1 MSHSR
6 IIGAVDIGASSVT
19 VLVGDIV
26 NGRSLNIIGKQDATS
41 EGVKKGEIVDFKAVS
56 NSTHAAIMGAEKSA
70 GAQIESIYL
79 SQTGGHLYGQYNS
92 ASVNVSA
99 SDNRV
104 SEHDIA
110 RAMDEAKNKKL
121 TDNRLYIHHIRNHF
135 LLDGRRTAEPLGMEG
150 EKLEVGYW
158 SVLGDERKVR
168 DHIHVING
176 FGLSVDDII
185 VSSIASGTVIA
196 TDEEKRAGV
205 MVIDFGAGT
214 TDWVIY
220 QNGVAA
226 KTGVLPVGSDHINND
241 LALGLRVNRKYAEK
255 LKLSFGKAVLEAEDK
270 QEKVWMVGDQMIGDR
285 RIPKQALV
293 HVIRER
299 VDEIF
304 TLVKQQAGELCH
316 AKYLPAGVL
325 LTGGGSQLQQIEIA
339 AEKAMGVPVRQGEL
353 PSWVHDNLQRPE
365 YTTALGLLHFALS
378 GQSLDD
384 SAMQRRQRGLLRRVT
399 QLFGA

>member
-1 MSHSR
+1 MSQSR
-6 IIGAVDIGASSVT
+6 IIGAVDIGAASVT

-70 GAQIESIYL
+70 GTQIEAIFL
-79 SQTGGHLYGQYNS
+79 SQTGSHLEGLYNS

-104 SEHDIA
+104 SDA
-110 RAMDEAKNKKL
+110 DMNRVMSEAKNKKL
-121 TDNRLYIHHIRNHF
+121 AEDRLYIHHIRNHF
-135 LLDGRRTAEPLGMEG
+135 LLDGRPTREPLGMQG

-176 FGLSVDDII
+176 FGLNVEDII

-205 MVIDFGAGT
+205 MVIDLGAGA

-226 KTGVLPVGSDHINND
+226 RTGVLPVGSDHINND
-241 LALGLRVNRKYAEK
+241 IALGLRVNRKYAEK

-293 HVIRER
+293 QVIRER
-299 VDEIF
+299 VEEIF
-304 TLVKQQAGELCH
+304 ELVKKQAGELCS

-325 LTGGGSQLQQIEIA
+325 LTGGGSQLDQIDVA
-339 AEKAMGVPVRQGEL
+339 AEKSLGVPARRGEL

-365 YTTALGLLHFALS
+365 YCTALGLLHFALS
-378 GQSLDD
+378 GQTLDD
-384 SAMQRRQRGLLRRVT
+384 TAQQRRQRGLLRRVT
-399 QLFGA
+399 QLFGT

>member
-6 IIGAVDIGASSVT
+6 IIGAVDIGAASVT

-56 NSTHAAIMGAEKSA
+56 NATHAAIMGAEKSA
-70 GAQIESIYL
+70 GAQIETIYL
-79 SQTGGHLYGQYNS
+79 SQTGSHLEGQYKS
-92 ASVNVSA
+92 ANVNVSA

-104 SEHDIA
+104 SESDIA
-110 RAMDEAKNKKL
+110 RVMEEAKKKDL
-121 TDNRLYIHHIRNHF
+121 GPDRLYIHHIRNHF
-135 LLDGRRTAEPLGMEG
+135 MLDGRPTREPLGMEG

-158 SVLGDERKVR
+158 SIMGSEPKVR

-176 FGLSVDDII
+176 FGLGVDDII

-196 TDEEKRAGV
+196 TEEEKRAGV
-205 MVIDFGAGT
+205 MVIDFGAGV

-226 KTGVLPVGSDHINND
+226 RTGVLPVGSDHINND

-255 LKLSFGKAVLEAEDK
+255 LKLSFGKAVLEPEDK

-285 RIPKQALV
+285 RIPKQALIQI
-293 HVIRER
+293 IRER
-299 VDEIF
+299 VEETF
-304 TLVKQQAGELCH
+304 ELVKKQAGELCH
-316 AKYLPAGVL
+316 PKYLPAGVI
-325 LTGGGSQLQQIEIA
+325 LTGGGSQLDQIEVA
-339 AEKAMGVPVRQGEL
+339 AEKMLGVPARPGEL

-384 SAMQRRQRGLLRRVT
+384 AITQRRQRGLLRKVT